1 MPFTFSNLVDTWKA
15 VVNALT
21 FRRDNSPIDSAAA
34 VETFVATR
42 AAFVAQKTLY
52 GYLKTRI
59 GTRYPRV
66 FDDEPF
72 VRSINIAKFQV
83 FAACLADLSIY
94 AAAMVFKDEALADDF
109 RKTLARRCFQ
119 RGLDDNLGEAPPE
132 FQAEASFQVFI
143 ERLDRTDWAKDALDR
158 ENFKSSA
165 EALLTWAPIADHLK
179 EEDAEIVRNSIK
191 FAWRDIRE
199 QFQTRLAA
207 DAVIADRPDD
217 LRLPAFCRTLDS

>member
-1 MPFTFSNLVDTWKA
+1 MPLTFSSLVETWKA

-21 FRRDNSPIDSAAA
+21 FRRDNAPIDSADA

-66 FDDEPF
+66 FDDELF

-94 AAAMVFKDEALADDF
+94 ASALVFKDEAAADDV
-109 RKTLARRCFQ
+109 RKNLAGRCFQ
-119 RGLDDNLGEAPPE
+119 RGLDDNLDEAPPE
-132 FQAEASFQVFI
+132 FRAEASFQAFA
-143 ERLDRTDWAKDALDR
+143 ERLDRLDWANDALDR
-158 ENFKSSA
+158 KNFESSA
-165 EALLTWAPIADHLK
+165 DALLTWAPIADHFK

-199 QFQTRLAA
+199 QFQTRLVSQ
-207 DAVIADRPDD
+207 AVIADRPDD